1 MNFNGPFNAE
11 GTTETDRA
19 TEQPAHG
26 KERRGRRGRLIV
38 LGAAV
43 VLAGALTVRRL
54 EPSERSIARARMPRS
69 RSATLSRKFASPA

>member
-11 GTTETDRA
+11 GTAETDRA

-38 LGAAV
+38 LGVAV
-43 VLAGALTVRRL
+43 VLAGALT
-54 EPSERSIARARMPRS
+54 AGA
-69 RSATLSRKFASPA
+69 